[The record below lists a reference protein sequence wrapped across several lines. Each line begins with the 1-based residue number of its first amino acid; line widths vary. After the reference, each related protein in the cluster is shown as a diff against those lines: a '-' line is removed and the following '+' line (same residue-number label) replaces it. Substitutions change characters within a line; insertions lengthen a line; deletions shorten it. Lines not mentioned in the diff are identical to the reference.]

1 VDRSQNQN
9 GQPLE
14 GLHQLQ
20 GKQLAVAITGV
31 LLGMLLAAL
40 DGTIVGTAMPRII
53 ADLGGL
59 EHYAWV
65 ATAYLLGST
74 AAVPIFG
81 KLSDLYGR
89 KWFYVNGLLLF
100 MFASALCGL
109 SQSMQQLIAFR
120 GLQGVA
126 GGILAANAFAIIG
139 DIFPPAERGKWQG
152 VMGAVFGV
160 ASIVGPALGGWLTDG
175 PGWRWVFYVNLP
187 VGLIAV
193 AVLVVGLPAIRPR
206 EPGPIDWLGSV
217 TIVGA
222 TVPLLLAFS
231 WAGAEYAWNSP
242 LIVGLLLL
250 AGVMTAAFLLAE
262 RRAAE
267 PIIALRLFRDRTF
280 TVSVISMFLVGA
292 GMVGAIMYV
301 PLFVQGVIGASAT
314 ESGTVMTPMMIALVG
329 ASTLGGQVISRVGR
343 YKWASLS
350 GLALMTAGLWLQ
362 TRLGVDATRRDVVTN
377 LIVLGL
383 GIGLAMP
390 TFTLAVQNAF
400 PPRDIGA
407 VTAAVQFFRSI
418 GSTIGVALMG
428 TLLTTRLMS
437 GLGNEL
443 PPQVQ
448 RALPPGALAGLDPQ
462 ALASPEAARALE
474 TQIAGLPDGG
484 ELFAGLMDAMRLA
497 LASAMHD
504 VFLVAAVVACGGVI
518 VAVFLPEKPLRGRQ
532 QTPVLIEAGKELAA
546 EGVGAAPPLPAAN
559 EPRPAAA
566 GSAAEGRRCHG
577 VPEPIGGR
585 GHRR

>member
-1 VDRSQNQN
+1 M
-9 GQPLE
+9 L
-14 GLHQLQ
+14 GL
-20 GKQLAVAITGV
+20 
-31 LLGMLLAAL
+31 LLAAL

-65 ATAYLLGST
+65 ATVYLLGST

-81 KLSDLYGR
+81 KLSDLHGR
-89 KWFYVNGLLLF
+89 KWFYIGGLILF
-100 MFASALCGL
+100 MLASALCGL
-109 SQSMQQLIAFR
+109 SQSMEQLIAFR

-139 DIFPPAERGKWQG
+139 DIFPPKERGKWQG
-152 VMGAVFGV
+152 VMGSIFGV
-160 ASIVGPALGGWLTDG
+160 ASVIGPALGGWLTDG

-193 AVLVVGLPAIRPR
+193 AVLFKGLPSIRPH
-206 EPGPIDWLGSV
+206 EPGPIDWLGAT

-231 WAGAEYAWNSP
+231 WGGTEYAWGSP
-242 LIVGLLLL
+242 QIIGLLLL
-250 AGVMTAAFLLAE
+250 AVLMTIGFLLAE

-267 PIIALRLFRDRTF
+267 PIIALRFFRDRTF

-301 PLFVQGVIGASAT
+301 PLFMQGVIGASAT
-314 ESGTVMTPMMIALVG
+314 ESGTVMTPMMIALVS

-350 GLALMTAGLWLQ
+350 GLVLMTAGLWLLTQ
-362 TRLGVDATRRDVVTN
+362 MGVQAGRGDVIRN
-377 LIVLGL
+377 LVVLGL

-400 PPRDIGA
+400 PARDLGA

-428 TLLTTRLMS
+428 TLLTTRMTS
-437 GLGNEL
+437 GIAS
-443 PPQVQ
+443 
-448 RALPPGALAGLDPQ
+448 ALPSRVAQVLPQDALTALDPQ
-462 ALASPEAARALE
+462 SLVSPEATQTLE
-474 TQIAGLPDGG
+474 AQFAVLPDGAR
-484 ELFAGLMDAMRLA
+484 LFAELIGTMRLA
-497 LASAMHD
+497 LAASVHD
-504 VFLVAAVVACGGVI
+504 VFLVAAIVACGGVV
-518 VAVFLPEKPLRGRQ
+518 VALFLPEKPLRGRQ
-532 QTPVLIEAGKELAA
+532 EVPALVEAGMELAV
-546 EGVGAAPPLPAAN
+546 EGPGTAPPIPAAN
-559 EPRPAAA
+559 EPRLYVADAHDGAGKQAPEKLPAVG
-566 GSAAEGRRCHG
+566 GSTR
-577 VPEPIGGR
+577 
-585 GHRR
+585 HR